1 MAALIC
7 AAMVSG
13 VSLGAG
19 ASWHDLTRGNDAAYG
34 FQAYAG
40 PHIATH
46 FAIVAAFQGLL
57 THMEEDDP
65 RFTLVWSR
73 YLALLAVGLQV
84 GGLAYSAVASIRP
97 WRFLTFDLTATRWA
111 IQVEPSRDTGMTTLV
126 AGVGASF

>member
-57 THMEEDDP
+57 TPYGRGRSAIYAGLVEIP
-65 RFTLVWSR
+65 RVAGGGTSSWR
-73 YLALLAVGLQV
+73 TGLLSGCLDSSVAV
-84 GGLAYSAVASIRP
+84 SHIRP
-97 WRFLTFDLTATRWA
+97 HRNALGH
-111 IQVEPSRDTGMTTLV
+111 PG
-126 AGVGASF
+126 